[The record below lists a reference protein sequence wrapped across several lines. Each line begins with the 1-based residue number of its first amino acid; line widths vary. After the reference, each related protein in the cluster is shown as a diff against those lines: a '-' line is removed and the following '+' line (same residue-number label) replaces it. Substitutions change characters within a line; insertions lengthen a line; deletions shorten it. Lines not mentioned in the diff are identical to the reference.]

1 MNFSV
6 LKARVAGEV
15 GLDATADDTLLGVW
29 VNAAYK
35 HVCGLYNWPWL
46 VKPGTVQTVTDITT
60 GTVAINA
67 ASTSLTFSSGPAAS
81 VANQYMIQFTATSDD
96 WYNISAH
103 TAAATSAT
111 LASAFLGADN
121 ISGAA
126 YICRKVLYSLPS
138 DCDRILSIR
147 QAVTDQKLTHVDVR
161 TFDHALP
168 DPAATGTP
176 VYYSTVGMDSSN
188 YWQITLYP
196 IPDATIN
203 LQVRY
208 LQIPADMATTNNPV
222 LPEKFHDVIV
232 YAALYLYGHPYID
245 DSRVAAAKARFDGQ
259 VANMKRQHSPVPDHG
274 TVLRPWDSRG
284 GAPYPGV
291 LPPDYPYP
299 WRS

>member
-67 ASTSLTFSSGPAAS
+67 ASTSLTFSSGPAVS
-81 VANQYMIQFTATSDD
+81 VASQYMIQFSEVSDD

-111 LASAFLGADN
+111 LATAFAGASNLTADD
-121 ISGAA
+121 

-138 DCDRILSIR
+138 DCDRIISIR
-147 QAVTDQKLTHVDVR
+147 EAVNDHKLYPVDIR
-161 TFDHALP
+161 TFDHELP
-168 DPAATGTP
+168 DPTATGTP
-176 VYYSTVGMDSSN
+176 LFYSVVGLDSSN
-188 YWQITLYP
+188 YWQVTLYP
-196 IPDATIN
+196 IPDAKVN
-203 LQVRY
+203 LQIRY

-232 YAALYLYGHPYID
+232 WCALFMYGHPYID
-245 DSRVAAAKARFDGQ
+245 DSRVSSAKARFDQ
-259 VANMKRQHSPVPDHG
+259 RVADMKRQHSPVPDHG

-284 GAPYPGV
+284 GASYPGT
-291 LPPDYPYP
+291 LPPNYPYP